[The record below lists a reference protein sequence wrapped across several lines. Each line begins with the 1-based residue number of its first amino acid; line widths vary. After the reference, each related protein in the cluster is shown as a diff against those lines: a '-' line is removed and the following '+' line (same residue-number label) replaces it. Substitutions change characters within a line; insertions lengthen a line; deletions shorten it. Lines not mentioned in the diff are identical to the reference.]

1 MNILDK
7 IITHK
12 KAEVAQAKAATSLTE
27 LLAQPLYSRT
37 CLSLKQSLLD
47 PGKTGIIAEFKRK
60 SPSKG
65 IINGSA
71 TVAAVTKAY
80 AKAGASGLSVL
91 TDTEFFGGSAA
102 DLEQA
107 MANKIPILRK
117 DFMIDSYQIV
127 EAKAMGADVILLIA
141 ACLSPMEV
149 AELAG
154 YAKDLGLEVLLEIHN
169 EAELAH
175 ICTAV
180 DMVGVNNRDLK
191 TFTVD
196 VNRSIELAKQIP
208 GDKLTIAESGIGDVA
223 TVRLLKQQGFSG
235 FLIGEQFMKQERP
248 GEAFEAFVRELK
260 GESGE
265 LIIDNG

>member
-1 MNILDK
+1 MNILET
-7 IITHK
+7 IIEHK
-12 KAEVAQAKAATSLTE
+12 KNEVAAAKEATSLTA

-47 PGKTGIIAEFKRK
+47 PSNTGIIAEFKRK

-71 TVAAVTKAY
+71 TVAEVTKAY
-80 AKAGASGLSVL
+80 TKAGASGLSVL
-91 TDTEFFGGSAA
+91 TDTEFFGGSAV
-102 DLEQA
+102 DLQEA
-107 MANKIPILRK
+107 RANKIPILRK

-127 EAKAMGADVILLIA
+127 ESKAMGADVILLIA

-154 YAKDLGLEVLLEIHN
+154 YAKELGLEVLLEIHN

-223 TVRLLKQQGFSG
+223 TVRLLKQHDFSG
-235 FLIGEQFMKQERP
+235 FLIGEQFMKQEQP
-248 GEAFEAFVRELK
+248 GEAFEVFVNELK
-260 GESGE
+260 GES
-265 LIIDNG
+265 